1 MLAAI
6 LITITTSGRT
16 DNMTFMPWSSELEVG
31 IEQIDEQHRWLVN
44 QTNQLYDSLASADTD
59 AAEVGAVLEGLMDY
73 TVNHF
78 IVEEELFQRLGYP
91 ESVGHKA
98 QHDKFIAQVMDLL
111 QRHEAGEVTGGET
124 LSLLADWLAH
134 HILKVDK
141 AYVAFFRDN
150 GVH

>member
-1 MLAAI
+1 
-6 LITITTSGRT
+6 
-16 DNMTFMPWSSELEVG
+16 MTFMPWSSELEVG
-31 IEQIDEQHRWLVN
+31 IAQIDEQHRWLVDK
-44 QTNQLYDSLASADTD
+44 TNELYDSLAGSDTD
-59 AAEVGAVLEGLMDY
+59 SAEVGEVLEALMDY

-78 IVEEELFQRLGYP
+78 ILEEELFQRLGYP
-91 ESVGHKA
+91 ESAAHKA

-111 QRHEAGEVTGGET
+111 HRHEAGEVSGNDT

-141 AYVAFFRDN
+141 AYVAFFHDR

>member
-44 QTNQLYDSLASADTD
+44 QTNQLYDSLASDKAGGT
-59 AAEVGAVLEGLMDY
+59 EVGAVLEGLMDY

-91 ESVGHKA
+91 ESSAHKA
-98 QHDKFIAQVMDLL
+98 QHDQFIAQVMDLL
-111 QRHEAGEVTGGET
+111 QRHEAGEVSGNET

-141 AYVAFFRDN
+141 AYVSFFHQH